1 MTLSFVQN
9 LRTRRQM
16 RGRPSDLEE
25 MTVDQ
30 LLEEKVDLRS
40 ALDQFERLFPAA
52 AFASSDVISCSV
64 KELKDRYRSVKRFIR
79 RSTTV
84 RIYASI
90 YENYFTSRV

>member
-1 MTLSFVQN
+1 
-9 LRTRRQM
+9 M
-16 RGRPSDLEE
+16 RGRPADLEE

-40 ALDQFERLFPAA
+40 ALDQFEGLFPV
-52 AFASSDVISCSV
+52 ASIASDDVIACSV